1 MLVLLVFL
9 LRSLQGSECKQEET
23 KINYMMICKERMGG
37 LTSGEGGGE
46 MERGDK
52 DLWGEKSKNR

>member
-1 MLVLLVFL
+1 
-9 LRSLQGSECKQEET
+9 
-23 KINYMMICKERMGG
+23 MMICKERMGGGGG

>member
-1 MLVLLVFL
+1 MVTF
-9 LRSLQGSECKQEET
+9 
-23 KINYMMICKERMGG
+23 KERSQMWS

-52 DLWGEKSKNR
+52 DLWKKKKIEPIKVRTLKERDV

>member
-1 MLVLLVFL
+1 M
-9 LRSLQGSECKQEET
+9 GGG
-23 KINYMMICKERMGG
+23 GG
-37 LTSGEGGGE
+37 LTSGGGGGE